1 VLLAKLDAAGL
12 GGLRAALRQLTAV
25 VRSALET

>member
-1 VLLAKLDAAGL
+1 VLLARLDATDL

-25 VRSALET
+25 VRSELET